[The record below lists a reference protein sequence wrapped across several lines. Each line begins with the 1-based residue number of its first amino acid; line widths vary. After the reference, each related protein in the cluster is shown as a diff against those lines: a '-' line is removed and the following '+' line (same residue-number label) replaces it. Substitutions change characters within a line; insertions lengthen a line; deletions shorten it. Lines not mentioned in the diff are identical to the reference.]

1 MTQRRLAGQKV
12 VFIFID
18 MRKLYVVLALLMS
31 FVSTAS
37 HLAGGDIQYRYIG
50 DSTGIARHYKVIL
63 RVYRDVTGI
72 PMPTTDQVTVSS
84 GCYANINIPM
94 TLQAGSGLVAPT
106 LFDCVTPGSSGTKT
120 LEIYTY
126 KGFVILP
133 GICSTYKFWYD
144 NCCRPGN
151 ITNIFTSN
159 GSLGNDGFFFDADLD
174 NTSGENSSPIFIS
187 EPVRA
192 FCVNKP
198 FNWSQ
203 KSVEYDGDSVH
214 YQMINC
220 RENAYPNQT
229 NIPFD
234 PGFSA
239 TQPVTSTYFNLNPKT
254 GTISFLPTSQQIDVM
269 SIKISEYR
277 YDSLWG
283 NWYIVGSSS
292 RDMMISISA
301 NCSPAASQGVI
312 LDYNYPGQ
320 YLDSLTMLPA
330 VDYDCGDSI
339 IDLHFVVKLDC
350 ESIAEDGTDFRLTN
364 PNGQPIPI
372 KQLSANCDING
383 ETQEVTVH
391 LFKPLLVNGRY
402 FLYSKTGNDGNT
414 LTNKC
419 GFPMDEFD
427 TLVLIVDDCAEPV
440 WEFKNVT
447 VIDDNHTS
455 LEWVV
460 DGASCD
466 TSAIE
471 GYGIFRWDGT
481 QYVFRQLVTKWDKF
495 NYDDLTAT
503 NVDGESYSY
512 KIDFRYS
519 GFIFGPSDSI
529 HSIWLRSNGECD
541 SLNLVWNPY
550 NGWVNPQY
558 DVYINYQNQ
567 WIKWNQLPIT
577 DTTYILQSDTLE
589 VGNYNIKVVTT
600 DGGYTS
606 ESNYIICV
614 QPAPPVIIIP
624 NVFTPNNDGINEYFN
639 IRNLLLYDHRKVVIY
654 NRWGKVIYKSDNYN
668 NDWDG
673 KNIPDGVYFGK
684 LETIIQ
690 NELVNI
696 PFTVTILHN

>member
-1 MTQRRLAGQKV
+1 MK
-12 VFIFID
+12 
-18 MRKLYVVLALLMS
+18 KLLVLLFGLLSVGMS
-31 FVSTAS
+31 AS

-50 DSTGIARHYKVIL
+50 DSTGIPRHYKVIL

-72 PMPTTDQVTVSS
+72 GMPVTETVTLSS
-84 GCYANINIPM
+84 NCYTNQTIPM
-94 TLQAGSGLVAPT
+94 NLQAGSGLVAPT
-106 LFDCVTPGSSGTKT
+106 LFDCVIPGSVGTKT

-133 GICSTYKFWYD
+133 GQCPTFKFWYS

-159 GSLGNDGFFFDADLD
+159 GTIGNDGFFFDADLD
-174 NTSGENSSPIFIS
+174 NTLGENSSPIFIS

-192 FCVNKP
+192 FCVGNP
-198 FNWSQ
+198 FNWAQ

-220 RENAYPNQT
+220 RENAYPNQQ

-234 PGFSA
+234 AAWSVN
-239 TQPVTSTYFNLNPKT
+239 QPITSQYFNLNPKS
-254 GTISFLPTSQQIDVM
+254 GTISFQPTQQEVDVL
-269 SIKISEYR
+269 SIKITEYR

-283 NWYIVGSSS
+283 VWYPVGSAS
-292 RDMMISISA
+292 RDMMVSISA
-301 NCSPAASQGVI
+301 NCSPQATQGVR
-312 LDYNYPGQ
+312 LNYNYPGQ
-320 YLDSLTMLPA
+320 YLDSITMLPA
-330 VDYDCGDSI
+330 VDYSCGDSVI
-339 IDLHFVVKLDC
+339 ELNFLVKLDC
-350 ESIAEDGTDFRLTN
+350 ESIAEDGSDFRLTN
-364 PNGQPIPI
+364 PLGQPIPI
-372 KQLSANCDING
+372 KRLSANCDLNG
-383 ETQEVTVH
+383 ETQTIQVH

-414 LTNKC
+414 LINKC
-419 GFPMDEFD
+419 GFSMNEFD
-427 TLVLIVDDCAEPV
+427 TLVLIVDDCSEPI
-440 WEFKNVT
+440 WKFENVS
-447 VIDDNHTS
+447 VVDDNHTV
-455 LEWVV
+455 LEWRV

-466 TSAIE
+466 TNAIE

-481 QYVFRQLVTKWDKF
+481 QYQFRQLVTKWDKF
-495 NYDDLTAT
+495 TYDDLTAT

-529 HSIWLRSNGECD
+529 HSIWLRGLGDCD

-558 DVYINYQNQ
+558 DVYLNYQNQ

-577 DTTYILQSDTLE
+577 DTTYILYSDTLE

-600 DGGYTS
+600 NGGYTS
-606 ESNYIICV
+606 ESNYVTCS
-614 QPAPPVIIIP
+614 QPEPPTIVIP
-624 NVFTPNNDGINEYFN
+624 NIFSPNGDGVNDLFTIQ
-639 IRNLLLYDHRKVVIY
+639 NLLLYDYRSIIIY
-654 NRWGKVIYKSDNYN
+654 NRWGKSVYSSNQYN

-673 KNIPDGVYFGK
+673 KNVPDGVYFVV
-684 LETIIQ
+684 
-690 NELVNI
+690 VNI
-696 PFTVTILHN
+696 LNSGVLQEFSGTLTILRG